1 MNSIEIVSMGRC
13 VPQRILTNDD
23 LSKMVDTNDEW
34 IVTRTGIH
42 QRHIVDE
49 GMTNADIATQAAR
62 DALDRASVDPNTLAA
77 IIVATFT
84 PDMFVPTVSATVHDR
99 LGLNPATLALDL
111 NGACCGFIYAMRT
124 AQGLLALNPDKPIL
138 VVASEAVSSVLDFTD
153 RSTCVLFG
161 DGAAAAVVRSS
172 DTPSWFVAGT
182 RGRTDAISCPA
193 HYAGDKP
200 GIGMKGQE
208 VFRFACTSIERSIRD
223 LLKQSGLALGDI
235 EHVVCHQ
242 ANGRIISHVIK
253 HLGADPAQFFMDVG
267 EYGNTS
273 AASIPLA
280 LADMDYQGLLHRGD
294 RVLMTGFGAGLCE
307 GGMLLTW

>member
-124 AQGLLALNPDKPIL
+124 AQGLLALNPISQYSSLLLRQYRAFSTLLIVQPAFCLAMELRLRLSDHRILLVGLLLERVDALMRSVALPIM
-138 VVASEAVSSVLDFTD
+138 
-153 RSTCVLFG
+153 R
-161 DGAAAAVVRSS
+161 
-172 DTPSWFVAGT
+172 
-182 RGRTDAISCPA
+182 AIN
-193 HYAGDKP
+193 
-200 GIGMKGQE
+200 
-208 VFRFACTSIERSIRD
+208 
-223 LLKQSGLALGDI
+223 LALG
-235 EHVVCHQ
+235 
-242 ANGRIISHVIK
+242 
-253 HLGADPAQFFMDVG
+253 
-267 EYGNTS
+267 
-273 AASIPLA
+273 
-280 LADMDYQGLLHRGD
+280 
-294 RVLMTGFGAGLCE
+294 
-307 GGMLLTW
+307 